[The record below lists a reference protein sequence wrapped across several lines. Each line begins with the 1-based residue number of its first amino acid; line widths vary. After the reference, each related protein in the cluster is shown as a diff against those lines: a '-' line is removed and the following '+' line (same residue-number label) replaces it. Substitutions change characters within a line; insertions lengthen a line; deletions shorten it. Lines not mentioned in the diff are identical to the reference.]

1 MKRTPFVSLAALLLL
16 GLVTVAFAQDQEYAL
31 KDYMPQT
38 VGSKW
43 TMKTTNRQGDT
54 TQIIEVAEPVDVAA
68 QKASQIL
75 TKDASG
81 NLQRGSLESV
91 TDNAYYLFG
100 TIRVPRGQQGGD
112 PVTSLYDPMV
122 VFPAKLKVGG
132 HAEATTKMPRRNQA
146 NDLTMKLDL
155 VAVESVT
162 VPKGTFA
169 DCLKLVYTTAFGQ
182 GEMKRTVWYAKGLGI
197 VKSEQ
202 AGGGQNNQAP
212 RIAELLDYQL
222 AEAQ

>member
-1 MKRTPFVSLAALLLL
+1 MKRTLLVSFAAALLL
-16 GLVTVAFAQDQEYAL
+16 GLLTAALAQDQEYAL

-38 VGSKW
+38 VGTKW
-43 TMKTTNRQGDT
+43 IMKTTNQQGDT
-54 TQIIEVAEPVDVAA
+54 TIIIEVGEPKDIAA

-81 NLQRGSLESV
+81 NLQRGSLESI

-122 VFPAKLKVGG
+122 VFPTKLKVGG
-132 HAEATTKMPRRNQA
+132 HAEATTKANMRGQA
-146 NDLTMKLDL
+146 ADITMKLDL

-169 DCLKLVYTTAFGQ
+169 DCLKLVYTTSFGQ
-182 GEMKRTVWYAKGLGI
+182 GEMKRTVWYAKGIGI

-202 AGGGQNNQAP
+202 PGGGQNNPTP
-212 RIAELLDYQL
+212 RVAELLDYQL
-222 AEAQ
+222 AEAK